1 MKYLLLGLLAATPL
15 APIGLAHAQTDPL
28 TKPIAERQVAQL
40 LTPQAPVKIYG
51 NTYFVGFGRLGVV
64 LIKTD
69 AGLVLVDG
77 ALPQTVAA
85 VEANIKQLGFRV
97 EDIKYILNT
106 EAHYDHSGGLAA
118 LARDSGATVVASTSG
133 AKALRTGHPDKDDPQ
148 FGSLYDVPVPTKLR
162 AVRDS
167 EQIRL
172 GGTTITAHYT
182 PGHTPGSTSWTWDSC
197 DNGTCMHVV
206 FGASLNP
213 ISADGFKFDPNV
225 TPIFR
230 KTFQTV
236 ANLPCDILIAS
247 HPDAAGGDEKLKQLS
262 ANPNALV
269 DPTAC
274 RAFATKY
281 EKLFDARLAK
291 EKS

>member
-1 MKYLLLGLLAATPL
+1 MKYLLLGLLAATSF
-15 APIGLAHAQTDPL
+15 AHAAQDPL
-28 TKPIAERQVAQL
+28 TKPIAEKQVAQL
-40 LTPQAPVKIYG
+40 LTPQAPVKVYG
-51 NTYFVGFGRLGVV
+51 NTYFVGFGRLAVA

-69 AGLVLVDG
+69 AGLVLIDG
-77 ALPQTVAA
+77 AVPQSVAA
-85 VEANIKQLGFRV
+85 VEANIKQLGFRMQ
-97 EDIKYILNT
+97 DIKYILNT
-106 EAHYDHSGGLAA
+106 EVHYDHSGGIAA
-118 LARDSGATVVASTSG
+118 LARDSGATVLASTHG
-133 AKALRTGHPDKDDPQ
+133 AKALRAGRSDKDDPQ
-148 FGSLYDVPVPTKLR
+148 FGGALHDTPVPAKLR
-162 AVRDS
+162 AVRDG

-197 DNGTCMHVV
+197 DNGSCKHVV

-213 ISADGFKFDPNV
+213 ISADGFKFDPTV

-236 ANLPCDILIAS
+236 ANLPCDILIPS
-247 HPDAAGGDEKLKQLS
+247 HPDAAGIDEKLKQL
-262 ANPNALV
+262 ATDPNAMI
-269 DPTAC
+269 DPGAC
-274 RAFATKY
+274 RAFAGKY

>member
-1 MKYLLLGLLAATPL
+1 MKYVLLSLLAASSP
-15 APIGLAHAQTDPL
+15 AWAQQDPL
-28 TKPIAERQVAQL
+28 TKPIAEQQAAQL

-51 NTYFVGFGRLGVV
+51 NTYFVGFGRLGLV

-77 ALPQTVAA
+77 GLPQSVAA
-85 VEANIKQLGFRV
+85 VEANIKQLGFRTQ
-97 EDIKYILNT
+97 DIKYILNT
-106 EAHYDHSGGLAA
+106 EVHYDHSGGLAA

-133 AKALRTGHPDKDDPQ
+133 TKALRAGHSDKDDPQ
-148 FGSLYDVPVPTKLR
+148 FGSLHDTPVPAKLR
-162 AVRDS
+162 AVRDG

-172 GGTTITAHYT
+172 GGITITAHYT

-197 DNGTCMHVV
+197 DNGVCKHVV

-213 ISADGFKFDPNV
+213 ISADGFKFDPKV

-247 HPDAAGGDEKLKQLS
+247 HPDAAGIDEKLKQLP
-262 ANPNALV
+262 ANPDALI
-269 DPTAC
+269 DPNAC
-274 RAFATKY
+274 RAFAAKY

-291 EKS
+291 EKGAP